1 MRLTVLVVEDVVAV
15 VEYSV
20 VEGTLA
26 DAVVSEVR
34 VFFKLFRVH
43 EHVLRPVSEHEG
55 SGSHEIGDD

>member
-1 MRLTVLVVEDVVAV
+1 MVAV

-20 VEGTLA
+20 VEGALA